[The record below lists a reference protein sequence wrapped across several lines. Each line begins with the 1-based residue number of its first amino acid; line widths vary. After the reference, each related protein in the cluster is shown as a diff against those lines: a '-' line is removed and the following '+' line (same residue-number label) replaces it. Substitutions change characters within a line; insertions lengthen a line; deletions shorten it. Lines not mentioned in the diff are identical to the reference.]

1 MTFGDRAQ
9 AGQQLAQVLFERDGF
24 ADALVLA
31 LPRGGVP
38 VAFEAA
44 RRLALA
50 LDVQVMRKLG
60 VPGHG
65 EYAFGAI
72 ASGGVTV
79 IDDGLVR
86 LLGLSPA
93 EIEAVARTERSEL
106 QRRERAYR
114 GGRPAH
120 DVRGR
125 KVLLVD
131 DGLATGATMRAAVR
145 AVRARHAAAVI
156 AAAPVVSPE
165 ALASLRGEADEVLW
179 VQCPDPFLAVG
190 AWYDDFSQTTDP
202 EVCRLLAAAREFAP
216 EAHAMP

>member
-9 AGQQLAQVLFERDGF
+9 AGQQLAQVLFERGGF

-44 RRLALA
+44 RRLATGA
-50 LDVQVMRKLG
+50 RCAGVRKLG

-86 LLGLSPA
+86 LLGLEP
-93 EIEAVARTERSEL
+93 
-106 QRRERAYR
+106 
-114 GGRPAH
+114 GR
-120 DVRGR
+120 DRGR
-125 KVLLVD
+125 
-131 DGLATGATMRAAVR
+131 GAHRA
-145 AVRARHAAAVI
+145 
-156 AAAPVVSPE
+156 
-165 ALASLRGEADEVLW
+165 LG
-179 VQCPDPFLAVG
+179 
-190 AWYDDFSQTTDP
+190 T
-202 EVCRLLAAAREFAP
+202 AAARARLPRRPTPRTMFAGARCCWSTTGWP
-216 EAHAMP
+216 PARRCGPPFAR